1 MKHTRLKQAAWISIS
16 LVLLTACSTTGSN
29 INQVLGTPAESRS
42 HLLDKQLQD
51 WLKQSLTQQDYTNFN
66 ANLKQFSASYH
77 LKDGSIY
84 YESRDDSHNTAS
96 AIVVNTNSRS
106 AAEKV

>member
-42 HLLDKQLQD
+42 HLLDKQFQD
-51 WLKQSLTQQDYTNFN
+51 WLKQ
-66 ANLKQFSASYH
+66 
-77 LKDGSIY
+77 
-84 YESRDDSHNTAS
+84 
-96 AIVVNTNSRS
+96 
-106 AAEKV
+106 